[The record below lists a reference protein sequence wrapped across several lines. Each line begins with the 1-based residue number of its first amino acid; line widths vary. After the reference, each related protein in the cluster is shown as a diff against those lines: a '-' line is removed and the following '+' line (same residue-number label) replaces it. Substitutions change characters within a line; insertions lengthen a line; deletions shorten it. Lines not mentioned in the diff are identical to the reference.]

1 MAYQSPVVWWKL
13 PYGAQTGDPGG
24 SLATYSNRPV
34 VPHPTQNRL
43 LAALPESETGR
54 LFPQLDLVK
63 LFAGEHLYESGD
75 RMIRA
80 YFPTTAIVSLMY
92 MTENG
97 GSAEMIGNEGLLGI
111 ALFMGGASV
120 SNQAVVHH
128 SGQAYLLNGP
138 LLKDEFDRGGVV
150 RNLLL
155 RYVQARLTG
164 LMQTVVCVQHH
175 SVDQQLCRW
184 LLMGL
189 DRLAAD
195 HECMNQGLIE
205 AMAALPP
212 EAMTGIVDELQRAGL
227 IRRGFDCIA
236 VVDRPGLEA
245 RVCECYEVVRKE
257 FRRLFP
263 YTVRS

>member
-1 MAYQSPVVWWKL
+1 MELKQAAREGL
-13 PYGAQTGDPGG
+13 M
-24 SLATYSNRPV
+24 ATYSNRPV
-34 VPHPTQNRL
+34 IPHPTQNRL
-43 LAALPESETGR
+43 LAALPESEAGR

-63 LFAGEHLYESGD
+63 LHPGEHLYESGD
-75 RMIRA
+75 HMIRA
-80 YFPTTAIVSLMY
+80 YFPTTAIVSLRY
-92 MTENG
+92 VTEHG

-111 ALFMGGASV
+111 VLFMGGALV

-128 SGQAYLLNGP
+128 PGQAYLLNGP
-138 LLKDEFDRGGVV
+138 LLKDEFDRSGVL
-150 RNLLL
+150 RSLLL

-175 SVDQQLCRW
+175 SVNQQLCRW

-205 AMAALPP
+205 AMVPLPL
-212 EAMTGIVDELQRAGL
+212 EVVSGMVDELQRAGL
-227 IRRGFDCIA
+227 IRRSSDCIA

-245 RVCECYEVVRKE
+245 RVCECYKVVRKE
-257 FRRLFP
+257 FRRLVPSTFWP
-263 YTVRS
+263 